1 MIEDDRA
8 VVFEVVAGADGFQKP
23 PGSRPWL
30 CPKRLMAAAMG
41 RAGCGLNRPCGPCP
55 LSRRLKEQSGHPNAP
70 VPIVPI

>member
-8 VVFEVVAGADGFQKP
+8 VVFEVVAGATAFRSHRAPAVAVPKEVDGRGDGASRLWTKP
-23 PGSRPWL
+23 ALR
-30 CPKRLMAAAMG
+30 
-41 RAGCGLNRPCGPCP
+41 PCP